1 MGRVIGYDLTDSTA
15 QISIS
20 MPTDERE
27 EVQSVPVFAG
37 TEKYVMPVT
46 ALIMPDGEIY
56 YGEDVYAHRDEGG
69 VTESGILSKA
79 AEGDEKYETLLEGF
93 IKKSMM
99 LSSVVA
105 PMNELERVVV
115 TVPVPDDRYVRAIV
129 KATRFL
135 QDEGITVR
143 ITGYPECFFYYA
155 MNQDAH
161 LTMNKIALFDYN
173 GTAVRTMLLSTRT
186 DMRPHVS
193 MVEERV
199 FDLPMKDDLG
209 FLGIARAVLDS
220 EIVSAVYL
228 SGEGFEGEW
237 LKDSVTY
244 LLERRRRVFQGRNL
258 YTKGA
263 CYAGIDD
270 RDGNPML
277 ETCRFFDDDKVG
289 SGIGIQV
296 EQDGQETYVPLIEAG
311 VNWYE
316 AGGMTEF
323 MLGEDQEIRIRMEN
337 FFTKDIRYS
346 VIRADAFPKRPDRC
360 TRVRLKVSMKDVSTM
375 HCVAEDLGFGE
386 IFASSKEAVE
396 ADIYL

>member
-20 MPTDERE
+20 MQTAEKE

-37 TEKYVMPVT
+37 SEKYVMPVA
-46 ALIMPDGEIY
+46 ALILPDGEVR
-56 YGEDVYAHRDEGG
+56 YGEDAYDKKGEGG
-69 VTESGILSKA
+69 QLETGLLSKA
-79 AEGDEKYETLLEGF
+79 ASGDEKYESLLKGF
-93 IKKSMM
+93 VRKSMM
-99 LSSVVA
+99 LSSVMA
-105 PMNELERVVV
+105 PMNEVERVVI
-115 TVPVPDDRYVRAIV
+115 TLPVPDDRYVEAIE
-129 KATRFL
+129 KATQFL
-135 QDEGITVR
+135 RDEGISVR

-161 LTMNKIALFDYN
+161 LTMNKIVLFDYN
-173 GTAVRTMLLSTRT
+173 GSAVRTMLLSTRT

-199 FDLPMKDDLG
+199 FDLPMKDDMG
-209 FLGIARAVLDS
+209 FLGIARTVLDS

-228 SGEGFEGEW
+228 SGEGFEGDW

-289 SGIGIQV
+289 TGIGIQT
-296 EQDGQETYVPLIEAG
+296 EMDGQEVYVPLIDSG
-311 VNWYE
+311 INWYE
-316 AGGMTEF
+316 AKGMTEF

-360 TRVRLKVSMKDVSTM
+360 TRVRLKVKMTDVSTM
-375 HCVAEDLGFGE
+375 HCEAEDLGFGE
-386 IFASSKEAVE
+386 IFASSGEAVE